1 MPKFTK
7 LNPSEVAVGRGRA
20 AQEARRPYV
29 EALKAG
35 DAGMLELQR
44 GEKPAPVKRVLQEA
58 AREAGIRI
66 RSSWEDQRQQ
76 VLYWKK
82 VGRR

>member
-7 LNPSEVAVGRGRA
+7 LNPNDVVVGRGRI

-29 EALKAG
+29 DALKAA

-44 GEKPAPVKRVLQEA
+44 GEKPASVKRVLQSA
-58 AREAGIRI
+58 AREAGFHI
-66 RSSWEDQRQQ
+66 RSSWADKTQQ

-82 VGRR
+82 VARR